1 MCLVTKKRRR
11 KLRRQR
17 SNIDGATKIL
27 GQGTRAMVGV
37 ATFGIAANAATSIAG
52 SVNLMGGKKG
62 C

>member
-27 GQGTRAMVGV
+27 GQGTRAMVGL
-37 ATFGIAANAATSIAG
+37 ATFGIAANAATSIA
-52 SVNLMGGKKG
+52 KTIK
-62 C
+62 

>member
-1 MCLVTKKRRR
+1 MVTKKRRR

-37 ATFGIAANAATSIAG
+37 ATFGIAANAATSIA
-52 SVNLMGGKKG
+52 KTIK
-62 C
+62 